1 MGSVCGALAV
11 FCVRHTPSLLAG
23 SPPDRPSRTRPPLP
37 PRLARPPCLGR
48 SQVTGEGATRDY
60 FIESNLGHGSFGEVF
75 RARHRHQPSRTVALK
90 VRPRPRLRLGRQAP
104 LVISSFGLDVS
115 GLTCCQALS
124 LPAVV
129 TLPRRRPKP
138 QVMARERIKVTSIQR
153 EFAVMEAMGS
163 HPGIVGYHGC
173 YKTPEK
179 VTFVLEL
186 MNGGE
191 LFERLVHKGAY
202 TEAEARPAFRR
213 IARAL
218 AYLHSRGIVHRD
230 LKVREPRSR
239 LPSLFDKLLARSVR
253 PPCPPPPPFRWRS
266 LRICCSR
273 RIPTRQ
279 RSKSPTSGC
288 LSW

>member
-1 MGSVCGALAV
+1 PSGMGSACGALAV
-11 FCVRHTPSLLAG
+11 FC
-23 SPPDRPSRTRPPLP
+23 
-37 PRLARPPCLGR
+37 
-48 SQVTGEGATRDY
+48 VTGEGATRDY

-90 VRPRPRLRLGRQAP
+90 
-104 LVISSFGLDVS
+104 
-115 GLTCCQALS
+115 
-124 LPAVV
+124 
-129 TLPRRRPKP
+129 
-138 QVMARERIKVTSIQR
+138 VMARERIKVTSIQR

-230 LKVREPRSR
+230 LKEDSYTSEIKIADFGLSQLVRGCDLRVCGTWAYAAPEMADAARPGYDTK
-239 LPSLFDKLLARSVR
+239 FDTWGYGV
-253 PPCPPPPPFRWRS
+253 
-266 LRICCSR
+266 
-273 RIPTRQ
+273 
-279 RSKSPTSGC
+279 
-288 LSW
+288 

>member
-1 MGSVCGALAV
+1 
-11 FCVRHTPSLLAG
+11 
-23 SPPDRPSRTRPPLP
+23 
-37 PRLARPPCLGR
+37 
-48 SQVTGEGATRDY
+48 
-60 FIESNLGHGSFGEVF
+60 
-75 RARHRHQPSRTVALK
+75 
-90 VRPRPRLRLGRQAP
+90 
-104 LVISSFGLDVS
+104 
-115 GLTCCQALS
+115 
-124 LPAVV
+124 
-129 TLPRRRPKP
+129 
-138 QVMARERIKVTSIQR
+138 MARERIKVTSIQR

-230 LKVREPRSR
+230 LKVREARPR
-239 LPSLFDKLLARSVR
+239 LPSFARCAAR
-253 PPCPPPPPFRWRS
+253 PKC
-266 LRICCSR
+266 
-273 RIPTRQ
+273 PTR
-279 RSKSPTSGC
+279 SGNPPRHRPRFLAARELVAQGGLLHLGDQNCRLRALSAGEQLRVAGPASQHAAC
-288 LSW
+288 LVGRRASRVRHRRHPAF